1 MNRAKT
7 YGAAAAALV
16 LAALMVVAW
25 LQEPAARNGRPTA
38 AVGANPITA
47 AVQQQ
52 VDPMI
57 EARTKGSDDAPI
69 MIYEMS
75 DFQCPV

>member
-16 LAALMVVAW
+16 LAALMVAAW
-25 LQEPAARNGRPTA
+25 VQAPAAGNGRPSA
-38 AVGANPITA
+38 AVGANPTA
-47 AVQQQ
+47 AVAQQQ